1 MNLQEIKK
9 EYTLFLQDTN
19 KKDSK
24 KAKNEFKKDFL
35 TWYIKLF
42 GLNDSRTLEA
52 IENLKEL

>member
-24 KAKNEFKKDFL
+24 KVKNEFKKDFL
-35 TWYIKLF
+35 TWYIELF